1 MRLLKG
7 SKRELAKMVAKN
19 VHSTDYDRSMRIVSS
34 ISSELYASYPK
45 KDLRAVIQSALFGDR
60 VFGYESHIR
69 AACAKVLRWYNDAV
83 YYFNGRYWSPLSEV
97 LLEQSLNESLVK
109 AHINKSDLIKARSNL
124 LRAAKQGASMSR
136 LSPSRYIVGFTNGVY
151 DFTDIDNPVY
161 HSFSDRMDVLS
172 ILPYDYDVSA
182 TCPKWVAFLRSILT
196 PAQVSLLQKYLSL
209 GVAPRD
215 AASRKIEETMWL
227 VGNGANGKSVIFEV
241 VKAVYGEDNISS
253 MSLHN
258 LIKDGDDGA
267 RFRAV
272 IVGKIFNYCTEVNT
286 SDISRYEGNFKSLCS
301 GEQKEYR
308 RIGGN
313 VEVTS
318 DIPYLVFNMNKK
330 PSNRSMGEA
339 FMRRLLLIHFRTTVS
354 KQDMRPD
361 LVSELTTELSGIRN
375 WLVQGYCLLKQDGF
389 RFIPT
394 KESLAETEEYLLENG
409 QTVQIFLRAREYRP
423 NRYSGHWEEKP
434 KAVPA
439 QSLYND
445 YVVFCE
451 RKMYEAETVNAF
463 GRELRMLG
471 FQKRKQSSNNIYDVF
486 CDGEISY
493 AFNV

>member
-1 MRLLKG
+1 M
-7 SKRELAKMVAKN
+7 
-19 VHSTDYDRSMRIVSS
+19 DYDRSMEIVSS
-34 ISSELYASYPK
+34 ISSDLYASYPK
-45 KDLRAVIQSALFGDR
+45 KELRAVIQSALFGDR

-69 AACAKVLRWYNDAV
+69 SACAKVLRWHSGSV
-83 YYFNGRYWSPLSEV
+83 YYFNGRYWSPLSDV

-109 AHINKSDLIKARSNL
+109 AHINKSDLIKARPNI
-124 LRAAKQGASMSR
+124 LRAAKQGASMSE
-136 LSPSRYIVGFTNGVY
+136 LHVSRYLVGFTNGVY
-151 DFTDIDNPVY
+151 DFADVDNPVY
-161 HSFSDRMDVLS
+161 HSFSDRIAVLS
-172 ILPYDYDVSA
+172 LLPYDYEPSA
-182 TCPKWVAFLRSILT
+182 TCPMWVSFLKSILT

-209 GVAPRD
+209 GIAPRD
-215 AASRKIEETMWL
+215 AASRKIEETLWL

-258 LIKDGDDGA
+258 MIKDGDDGA

-286 SDISRYEGNFKSLCS
+286 SDIGRYEGNFKSLCS

-339 FMRRLLLIHFRTTVS
+339 FMRRLLLIQFRTTVS
-354 KQDMRPD
+354 RQDMRPD
-361 LVSELTTELSGIRN
+361 LVSELTSELSGIRN
-375 WLVQGYCLLKQDGF
+375 WLIQGYKELQRDGF
-389 RFIPT
+389 RFTPT

-409 QTVQIFLRAREYRP
+409 QTIKIFLRAREYRP
-423 NRYSGHWEEKP
+423 NRYSGHWEERP
-434 KAVPA
+434 KIVSA

-445 YVVFCE
+445 YVSFCE
-451 RKMYEAETVNAF
+451 RKMYDKETSNAF
-463 GRELRMLG
+463 GRELHMQG
-471 FQKRKQSSNNIYDVF
+471 FQKRKQSSNNIYEVF
-486 CDGEISY
+486 CDNEISY